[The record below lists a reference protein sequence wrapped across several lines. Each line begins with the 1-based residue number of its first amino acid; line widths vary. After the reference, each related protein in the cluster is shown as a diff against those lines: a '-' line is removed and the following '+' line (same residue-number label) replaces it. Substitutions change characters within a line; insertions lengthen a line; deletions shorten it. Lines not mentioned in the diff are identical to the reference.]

1 MRKKPKGNIFYSQ
14 MVDCGL
20 HRKENQDAVYSYT
33 KGDFGLFVL
42 ADGMGGH
49 SKGELASNEITKT
62 CEEYV
67 KSLQKKEKTADFLT
81 LTREVAGVLR
91 TANERVLNKYSKD
104 LICGSTVVVLLVKK
118 DCYAVFSAGDSRVYT
133 FYQGEMEVLTIDDIW
148 DNLPGTLE
156 KYTRQ
161 QIYEDSRRGKL
172 VQAIGVAKEVN
183 IHIVTNRIR
192 KGQCFLL
199 CSDGVYRFCS
209 EQILQ
214 EGMKHSFSETMV
226 QSVLERYKKEVY
238 QNGAKDNLSAI
249 LVCVR

>member
-20 HRKENQDAVYSYT
+20 CRKENQDAVYSYT

-118 DCYAVFSAGDSRVYT
+118 DCYAVLGIMHEKY
-133 FYQGEMEVLTIDDIW
+133 IP
-148 DNLPGTLE
+148 LPGRFKDYIAMPKPNMYQSLHTTLIGPTMIFGTIFRGLW
-156 KYTRQ
+156 KSIQ
-161 QIYEDSRRGKL
+161 GSRFM
-172 VQAIGVAKEVN
+172 
-183 IHIVTNRIR
+183 RIR
-192 KGQCFLL
+192 AGG
-199 CSDGVYRFCS
+199 SWYR
-209 EQILQ
+209 
-214 EGMKHSFSETMV
+214 
-226 QSVLERYKKEVY
+226 
-238 QNGAKDNLSAI
+238 LSAYQKKSIYI
-249 LVCVR
+249 L

>member
-1 MRKKPKGNIFYSQ
+1 MGRKPKGNIFYSQ
-14 MVDCGL
+14 IIDCGL
-20 HRKENQDAVYSYT
+20 KRKENQDAIYSFVQ
-33 KGDFGLFVL
+33 GDLGLFVL

-49 SKGELASNEITKT
+49 SRGELASGEITRT
-62 CEEYV
+62 CAEYAA
-67 KSLQKKEKTADFLT
+67 SLQTREKSVDFLT
-81 LTREVAGVLR
+81 LTHEVAKVLR
-91 TANERVLNKYSKD
+91 TANERVLTKYSRD
-104 LICGSTVVVLLVKK
+104 VICGSTAIVLLIKK
-118 DCYAVFSAGDSRVYT
+118 DCYAVFSVGDSRVYT

-161 QIYEDSRRGKL
+161 QIYADPRRGKL

-209 EQILQ
+209 EQVLQ

-226 QSVLERYKKEVY
+226 QSVLERYKREVY

>member
-1 MRKKPKGNIFYSQ
+1 MGRKPKGNIFYSQ
-14 MVDCGL
+14 VVDCGL
-20 HRKENQDAVYSYT
+20 KRKENQDAVYSYVN
-33 KGDFGLFVL
+33 GDFGLFVL

-49 SKGELASNEITKT
+49 SRGELASAEITRT
-62 CEEYV
+62 CAEYV
-67 KSLQKKEKTADFLT
+67 ESLQKKEKTAEFLT
-81 LTREVAGVLR
+81 LTREVAGTLR
-91 TANERVLNKYSKD
+91 TANERVLNKYSGD
-104 LICGSTVVVLLVKK
+104 VICGSTAVALLVKN
-118 DCYAVFSAGDSRVYT
+118 DCYAVFSVGDSRVYT

-148 DNLPGTLE
+148 DNLAETME

-161 QIYEDSRRGKL
+161 QIEADPRRGKL
-172 VQAIGVAKEVN
+172 VQAIGVSKEVN
-183 IHIVTNRIR
+183 IHITTNRIR

-199 CSDGVYRFCS
+199 CSDGVYRYCG
-209 EQILQ
+209 EKVLQ